1 MYVLFDIGD
10 VDFIVL
16 DDFFKDDIGDND
28 FIVLDDFFKD
38 DKLLVDGFFI
48 FCEELFSIDLVF
60 GILTLKDFK
69 EEGVL

>member
-1 MYVLFDIGD
+1 
-10 VDFIVL
+10 
-16 DDFFKDDIGDND
+16 
-28 FIVLDDFFKD
+28 VLDDFFKD